1 MLLSGFPTIGG
12 DKKYLPPS
20 WTKFRKLSLF
30 VWSPPPSFA
39 FSPTK
44 RLSLPLSCMFP
55 MFFPCSWI
63 IYWKKDNSNSF
74 WAKVLW
80 KLLELSF
87 FSESSPLKDTH
98 KVKII
103 FITVFPQ
110 NYVPPVSALAK
121 KNVSPYNFF
130 LQWAVPTPLKPLW
143 KFLPINAKI
152 SN

>member
-12 DKKYLPPS
+12 GTRSTSLLHGQNFENYLFLFEAPP
-20 WTKFRKLSLF
+20 LLL
-30 VWSPPPSFA
+30 
-39 FSPTK
+39 SPTK

-110 NYVPPVSALAK
+110 NYVPPVSVLAK

>member
-12 DKKYLPPS
+12 TRSTSLLHGQNFENYLFLFEAPP
-20 WTKFRKLSLF
+20 LLL
-30 VWSPPPSFA
+30 
-39 FSPTK
+39 SPTK

-110 NYVPPVSALAK
+110 NYVPPVSVLAK